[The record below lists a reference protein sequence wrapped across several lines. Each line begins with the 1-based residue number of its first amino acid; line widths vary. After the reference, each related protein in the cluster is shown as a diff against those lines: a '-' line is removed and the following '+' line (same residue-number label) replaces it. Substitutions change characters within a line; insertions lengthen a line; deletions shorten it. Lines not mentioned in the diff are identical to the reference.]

1 MNFIDHTPEIRAGP
15 VELVDEDEAGQMFTV
30 RMHPDGL
37 GLRFDPADA
46 AEDHHRAIDDPDR
59 AHDFGGEVDVTRRV
73 DQVDAVALPM
83 AGRGGGHNGDAALAL
98 LLHEVHLRVAGV
110 YIPGFMD
117 AAGVV

>member
-1 MNFIDHTPEIRAGP
+1 
-15 VELVDEDEAGQMFTV
+15 
-30 RMHPDGL
+30 
-37 GLRFDPADA
+37 
-46 AEDHHRAIDDPDR
+46 
-59 AHDFGGEVDVTRRV
+59 
-73 DQVDAVALPM
+73 M